1 MTILNY
7 RIGGIQM
14 KHVPPK
20 LKITSVKRC
29 AQNETIALRSDFEQL
44 IAKQEKRLK
53 NFITKHFRDD
63 GAVEDL
69 FQQTLI
75 EAYCNW
81 DSFRGDSR
89 RETWLFGIALNII
102 RNVARRSPQYKFNFT
117 TDESLELEQAEGAD
131 PVQICMKNEFSI
143 SLDTAI
149 DKLPSDLKDTLMLV
163 IKNGNSYQETAD
175 LLGIPIG
182 TVRSRISR
190 SRAQLKSIYDLY
202 ME

>member
-1 MTILNY
+1 MT
-7 RIGGIQM
+7 QAQ
-14 KHVPPK
+14 PK

-29 AQNETIALRSDFEQL
+29 AQTASTSMRSDFEL
-44 IAKQEKRLK
+44 LMAKQEKRLK
-53 NFITKHFRDD
+53 NFITKHFRDES
-63 GAVEDL
+63 AVEDL

-75 EAYCNW
+75 EAYCSW
-81 DSFRGDSR
+81 DNFRGDSK

-102 RNVARRSPQYKFNFT
+102 RNVARRSPQYRFNFT

-131 PVQICMKNEFSI
+131 PIQICMKNEFSV

-149 DKLPSDLKDTLMLV
+149 DKLPTDLKDTLMLV
-163 IKNGNSYQETAD
+163 VKHGNSYQEAAD

-190 SRAQLKSIYDLY
+190 SRAQLKFIYDMH